1 MKSKSSK
8 QTLSFALI
16 AALFLWAGTGLLPLS
31 RSSADT
37 TLVAYAAGGKDSE
50 TSAALQAAKQ
60 EQLNNTEIRSFDGEK
75 TYTNSL
81 LNPESKYIFNGE
93 GSAQPSYE
101 ADNTENAENAEK
113 DATAIQPKTG
123 YADPSGKTAKDYSY
137 EIVPLLAPFNEYFL
151 VKTENPDPTSFRFKD
166 KKSIYCNE
174 NDNVYY
180 TNKSLI
186 VLDED
191 LFADVV
197 YENTE
202 TKRVNGGYI
211 FYSSDTDGGKVALE
225 ISTGRYS
232 WEDTGVNVTMP
243 KVMDDADYLI
253 KTYAKGNS
261 FFDKMD
267 AVQKGFDSIC
277 LYSGASIRGEIYQS
291 DPYWRIQT
299 GHVDQSFYLVSWILE
314 NVTIIS

>member
-151 VKTENPDPTSFRFKD
+151 VKTEKPDPTSFRFKD
-166 KKSIYCNE
+166 KKSIYCN
-174 NDNVYY
+174 
-180 TNKSLI
+180 K
-186 VLDED
+186 
-191 LFADVV
+191 
-197 YENTE
+197 
-202 TKRVNGGYI
+202 I
-211 FYSSDTDGGKVALE
+211 F
-225 ISTGRYS
+225 
-232 WEDTGVNVTMP
+232 P
-243 KVMDDADYLI
+243 KCRTIDC
-253 KTYAKGNS
+253 S
-261 FFDKMD
+261 
-267 AVQKGFDSIC
+267 
-277 LYSGASIRGEIYQS
+277 
-291 DPYWRIQT
+291 QT
-299 GHVDQSFYLVSWILE
+299 GLFPFYDDHENAWIQEPFDLLAWAYDRASLVRVWE
-314 NVTIIS
+314 RV